1 MAMTTQPADN
11 LAGVAAEG
19 PLVTAWR
26 RLHRKPLL
34 DYAVIVVCAGLLTA
48 IGLVISYSTSTTLSI
63 DPTAEDPTVWGK
75 ALKQTLFVILGLVV
89 AWIALRIRLDTVR
102 KLALPLLLVAL
113 ATLVIVLIPGIGTGG
128 EQVGSQSWIALGPVQ
143 FQPSELARV
152 TLIIWGAH
160 FLAGTARPGVR
171 ITREQM
177 IFLGVAA
184 LVCVLIMAEGDMGMT
199 ATTFLS
205 AATLMFFTGV
215 SWSLILATLSSF
227 AVFGFILIM
236 FVSSG
241 YRAQRFH
248 VYFDA
253 LIGRITDTQGSGY
266 QTYQGFLSLADGGAT
281 GVGLGQS
288 RAKWYY
294 LPESQNDFVFAIIG
308 EELGLW
314 GGALVIVLFLALGVY
329 GIRAAIRSSKE
340 FSALLASTLTAG
352 IIFQAFFNVG
362 YVIGLFPVT
371 GIQLPLLSSGG
382 TAMVIT
388 LGVIGLIASV
398 ARHEPEA
405 ISQIQYNGFPA
416 FDRLIMLPEPDP
428 DDGLLGAH
436 ARAGEPAGYPQRSH
450 VRRPQPQPRDERR
463 RVVRR

>member
-1 MAMTTQPADN
+1 MTTQAADN
-11 LAGVAAEG
+11 IRGQRVEGTLA
-19 PLVTAWR
+19 TAWR
-26 RLHRKPLL
+26 KLHEKPLL
-34 DYAVIVVCAGLLTA
+34 DYSAILLSAGLLTA
-48 IGLVISYSTSTTLSI
+48 IGLVISYSTTTTLSI
-63 DPTAEDPTVWGK
+63 DSGADNPTVWSH
-75 ALKQTLFVILGLVV
+75 AVKQTIFVVIGLGA
-89 AWIALRIRLDTVR
+89 AWIALRMRLDTVR
-102 KLALPLLLVAL
+102 RLAAPLLGISLLALIAVLL
-113 ATLVIVLIPGIGTGG
+113 PGIGTGG
-128 EQVGSQSWIALGPVQ
+128 ESVGSQSWIDLGPVQ

-152 TLIIWGAH
+152 ALVIWGAH
-160 FLAGTARPGVR
+160 HLAGTSRQSVA
-171 ITREQM
+171 ITRQQVH
-177 IFLGVAA
+177 FLVVAGVMC
-184 LVCVLIMAEGDMGMT
+184 LLIAAEGDMGMT
-199 ATTFLS
+199 ATTLLTT
-205 AATLMFFTGV
+205 ATMMFFTGI
-215 SWSLILATLSSF
+215 SWTLILGSLVACG
-227 AVFGFILIM
+227 VFGFIVIM

-253 LIGRITDTQGSGY
+253 LLGNITDTRGSGY
-266 QTYQGFLSLADGGAT
+266 QSYQGFLSLADGGVS

-314 GGALVIVLFLALGVY
+314 GGALVIALFLALGVY
-329 GIRAAIRSSKE
+329 GIRAAIRSSRE
-340 FSALLASTLTAG
+340 FSSLMAATLTAG

-388 LGVIGLIASV
+388 LGVVGLIASV

-416 FDRLIMLPEPDP
+416 FDRLLLLPEPDP
-428 DDGLLGAH
+428 FDGRLGATQ
-436 ARAGEPAGYPQRSH
+436 PAQQVNRPRSH
-450 VRRPQPQPRDERR
+450 PMRPSVRERR
-463 RVVRR
+463 VHHVERR